1 MQTNEN
7 TEFAGYQVPKGEE
20 NMYHCVIEQKQF
32 DASTGQRLSRP
43 VVQKFGKKFFETF
56 GMHQLK
62 QQGYTITILHNP
74 NDVHEEAEPSKD
86 EQAAAEPKKKKVNN
100 TTKKKPKGQS

>member
-1 MQTNEN
+1 MQTNDN
-7 TEFAGYQVPKGEE
+7 TEFAGYQVPKGEG

-74 NDVHEEAEPSKD
+74 ND
-86 EQAAAEPKKKKVNN
+86 EQAATEPAKEKSK
-100 TTKKKPKGQS
+100 

>member
-1 MQTNEN
+1 MQTNDN

-62 QQGYTITILHNP
+62 QQGYAITILHNP
-74 NDVHEEAEPSKD
+74 NDEQATAEPAK
-86 EQAAAEPKKKKVNN
+86 EKKEKK
-100 TTKKKPKGQS
+100 

>member
-1 MQTNEN
+1 MQTIEN

-20 NMYHCVIEQKQF
+20 TMYHCVIEQKQF

-74 NDVHEEAEPSKD
+74 NDEKLEAEPAK
-86 EQAAAEPKKKKVNN
+86 EEAEPKKKKS
-100 TTKKKPKGQS
+100 K

>member
-43 VVQKFGKKFFETF
+43 VIQKFGKKFFETF

-74 NDVHEEAEPSKD
+74 NVEKVEAEP
-86 EQAAAEPKKKKVNN
+86 EKKKSK
-100 TTKKKPKGQS
+100 

>member
-74 NDVHEEAEPSKD
+74 NDEKVEAEKAKL
-86 EQAAAEPKKKKVNN
+86 QAEPEKKKK
-100 TTKKKPKGQS
+100 

>member
-1 MQTNEN
+1 MQVNEN
-7 TEFAGYQVPKGEE
+7 TEFAGYQVSKGEE

-32 DASTGQRLSRP
+32 DPSTGKRLSRP

-62 QQGYTITILHNP
+62 QQGYTVTILHNP
-74 NDVHEEAEPSKD
+74 NDIQQED
-86 EQAAAEPKKKKVNN
+86 ETAKKKK
-100 TTKKKPKGQS
+100 

>member
-1 MQTNEN
+1 MQTIEN

-74 NDVHEEAEPSKD
+74 NDEKVEDEPAKEE
-86 EQAAAEPKKKKVNN
+86 AEPKKKKS
-100 TTKKKPKGQS
+100 K

>member
-32 DASTGQRLSRP
+32 DASTGQIESSRGA
-43 VVQKFGKKFFETF
+43 K
-56 GMHQLK
+56 
-62 QQGYTITILHNP
+62 IW
-74 NDVHEEAEPSKD
+74 EEIF
-86 EQAAAEPKKKKVNN
+86 
-100 TTKKKPKGQS
+100 

>member
-1 MQTNEN
+1 MQTIEN
-7 TEFAGYQVPKGEE
+7 TEFVGYQVPKGEE

-74 NDVHEEAEPSKD
+74 NDEKVEAEPEK
-86 EQAAAEPKKKKVNN
+86 EAEPAKEAEPKKKK
-100 TTKKKPKGQS
+100 K

>member
-1 MQTNEN
+1 MQTIEN
-7 TEFAGYQVPKGEE
+7 TEFVGYQVPKGEE

-74 NDVHEEAEPSKD
+74 NDEKVEAEPAKV
-86 EQAAAEPKKKKVNN
+86 EAEPAKEEAEPKKKKS
-100 TTKKKPKGQS
+100 K

>member
-7 TEFAGYQVPKGEE
+7 TEFAGYQAPKGEE

-32 DASTGQRLSRP
+32 DASTGQRLSHP

-62 QQGYTITILHNP
+62 QQGYTIIILHNP
-74 NDVHEEAEPSKD
+74 NDEQAAAEPEKD
-86 EQAAAEPKKKKVNN
+86 EQAAAEPEKKKNK
-100 TTKKKPKGQS
+100 